1 MHDTC
6 AELQQEKK
14 KKNNINNDYKLK
26 KNSKSYLVKGV
37 LEMGPTARY
46 ARDTVTSH
54 HVTSETTRHSFV
66 TNFNPN
72 RLDLRRWGTAE
83 FIFAAPDYPSQIL
96 FPKALTALFQ
106 STDVRQ
112 TAGCSIRQNDFM
124 QCLV

>member
-1 MHDTC
+1 M
-6 AELQQEKK
+6 
-14 KKNNINNDYKLK
+14 
-26 KNSKSYLVKGV
+26 KGV